1 MILRSGLEG
10 TTQRRDGGSGLVGEV
25 GGVDLSLEGVST
37 WVSRKLGGDGFEGL
51 DWEVAC
57 FWVVLVAVPVS
68 GRWGLDDAG
77 RGAM

>member
-1 MILRSGLEG
+1 M
-10 TTQRRDGGSGLVGEV
+10 
-25 GGVDLSLEGVST
+25 
-37 WVSRKLGGDGFEGL
+37 FEGL

-68 GRWGLDDAG
+68 GRGGLDDAG